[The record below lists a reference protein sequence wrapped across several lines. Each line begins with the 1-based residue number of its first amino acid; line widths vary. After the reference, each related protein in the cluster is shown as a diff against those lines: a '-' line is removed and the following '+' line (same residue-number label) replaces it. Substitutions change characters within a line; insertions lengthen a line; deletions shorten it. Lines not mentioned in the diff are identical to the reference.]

1 MKCSAQINDRHIEV
15 EEHAMSGFQLLING
29 ELVDGDMTMDVV
41 NPATE
46 EAVATCSRASEKQLD
61 QAVAAAKAAFP
72 AWSETNIEERKK
84 AINAIADVIEAN
96 GEELA
101 RLLTQEQGKPLADA
115 TGEVFG
121 TAAFFRYFTSL
132 DLPVKVLDDSEGRR
146 VEAHRKPLGV
156 IGAIVPWNFPMI
168 LMAFKLPPALLAG
181 NTIVLKPAPT
191 TPLTSLRLGELIKD
205 ILPAGVVNVI
215 ADANDLGAPLTA
227 HPDVRKISFTGSTAT
242 GAKVMA
248 GAAGLLKRITLELGG
263 NDAGIVLSDVD
274 PKETAPKLFQSAF
287 QNSGQVCIAMKRLY
301 VHESIYDEMCDELA
315 GLADAAIMGDG
326 LEQGTQ
332 LGPLQNKM
340 QFEKVQELIAAA
352 DEDGKIIAGG
362 IVPDQPGYFIRP
374 TIVRDVTD
382 GCRIVDEE
390 QFGPVLPVIKYSET
404 DDAIARANASE
415 YGLGGSIWSGDL
427 EKAYALAD
435 QMESGTVW
443 INKHAELDPAIPF
456 GGAGMSGLGT
466 ELGEDGLE
474 EFTQLKIINMAR

>member
-1 MKCSAQINDRHIEV
+1 MGSYK
-15 EEHAMSGFQLLING
+15 LLING
-29 ELVDGDMTMDVV
+29 QMVDGDMTMDVI

-46 EAVATCSRASEKQLD
+46 DVVATCARASEAQLND
-61 QAVAAAKAAFP
+61 AVAAAKAAFP
-72 AWSETNIEERKK
+72 AWSATSIDERKK
-84 AINAIADVIEAN
+84 VVLSIADAIEAH

-168 LMAFKLPPALLAG
+168 LMAFKLPPALIAG

-191 TPLTSLRLGELIKD
+191 TPLTSLRLGEIIKD
-205 ILPAGVVNVI
+205 IVPAGVVNVL

-227 HPDVRKISFTGSTAT
+227 HPDIRKISFTGSTAT

-263 NDAGIVLSDVD
+263 NDAGIVLDDVN
-274 PKETAPKLFQSAF
+274 PKEAAPKLFQSAF

-315 GLADAAIMGDG
+315 SLADAAIIGDG

-332 LGPLQNKM
+332 FGPLQNKM
-340 QFEKVQELIAAA
+340 QFEKVQELIADAGQS
-352 DEDGKIIAGG
+352 GKIIAGG
-362 IVPDQPGYFIRP
+362 QTQDRAGYFIRP

-382 GCRIVDEE
+382 GSRIVDEE
-390 QFGPVLPVIKYSET
+390 QFGPVLPVIKYSDP
-404 DDAIARANASE
+404 DDAVARANASP
-415 YGLGGSIWSGDL
+415 YGLGGSVWSSDVDR
-427 EKAYALAD
+427 AYALAEKMD
-435 QMESGTVW
+435 AGTIWV
-443 INKHAELDPAIPF
+443 NKHAELDPSIPF
-456 GGAGMSGLGT
+456 GGSGLSGIGT
-466 ELGEDGLE
+466 ELGDEGLA